1 MSVQAFDYVAIDKQ
15 PQKRPK
21 PLTKKK
27 RGPSA
32 EEILILTAL
41 AQLKKDLDAI
51 HASLDSVT
59 DPVLIDSYIYEMN
72 AVNMRYK
79 YYLRQCKSKGIVG
92 KIF

>member
-1 MSVQAFDYVAIDKQ
+1 MSVQAFDYVAIDK
-15 PQKRPK
+15 PKRRPK

-27 RGPSA
+27 KELSG
-32 EEILILTAL
+32 EDVIILATLER
-41 AQLKKDLDAI
+41 LKKDLDAI
-51 HASLDSVT
+51 YSSLDTVT

-79 YYLRQCKSKGIVG
+79 FYLRQCKDKGIVG